1 MTRTEQ
7 KNQRAIRDYREKT
20 GIRIYEMEEKEI
32 PSRDR
37 IVVCLVKGFL
47 IFLTCYGLNMLVIT
61 SFDLPCS
68 RVLIGF
74 AAVLLSALASM
85 FYYRKLFFNLGYIL
99 LFVIFLPLAIGLV
112 TMANSGMNAITN
124 IVMEAVDKKLNL
136 GGVRVYQEMYADRNV
151 TITCCLLLMLF
162 LEICICNAVISEYM
176 SGIVL
181 FLLAFPFVQICI
193 YLCDNNVRYIYVFLV
208 MFPCIFCMI
217 MKHCKRYRMGI
228 NLKHPG
234 FTLKKKN
241 ISFLS
246 MPAGRSFI
254 SLFAYGFLTLA
265 GVFFLSFF
273 LLRLFPYRA
282 RNNASA
288 WKRSTDDAVS
298 EFAMHGIT
306 AFFNSYETRGG
317 IGNGRLGGIREVT
330 YDFETDL
337 LVQYV
342 PYSTAPVYLSERKYS
357 RYIKNTWKEM
367 EINVND
373 FNGEKLSFEDS
384 LRFATLEYSYLAER
398 VNEGQSLSAYALMRI
413 KAVDVDV
420 QGEIIYPYYSGS
432 GDNIKDSGVYDTFC
446 RLNYQ
451 GSGTIDYSYHNHL
464 YYPLLAENIALQA
477 DQTDY
482 YHKAYKKYVY
492 DNCTSVPEDLR
503 DLLKQICD
511 EEGFHGT
518 PMQIVVQI
526 QRYFRDNFQYT
537 LAPGKT
543 PRNRDFVAYFL
554 TKQKKGYCVY
564 FATAGAL
571 LLRQMGI
578 PTRYVEGY
586 CIDIET
592 AADASDIVEGE
603 DYRDWYDG
611 DNLLISDTD
620 DAYVIEV
627 AVNDSKAHAWAEIY
641 IDGFGWI
648 PVELTTGSQSESS
661 DGQGFWSNFG
671 RYLSGDGGE
680 APMQVLT
687 AQATR
692 LGIGLLYIVLI
703 ALVLFILYLIIRT
716 IIRKVRLYCIPNNKR
731 LSNQYVLLNKLLNRY
746 YLDKQINVF
755 HNMSVDFGL
764 ELGLPESELNE
775 FASLTERASYGGKPL
790 NKAELSRATTLFR
803 KYVKALR
810 KKVKGLRKVS
820 LWIQS

>member
-7 KNQRAIRDYREKT
+7 KNQRVIQDYREKT

-37 IVVCLVKGFL
+37 IIVCLVKGFL

-99 LFVIFLPLAIGLV
+99 LFVLFLPLAIGLV

-254 SLFAYGFLTLA
+254 TLFAYGFLTLA

-367 EINVND
+367 EISAND
-373 FNGEKLSFEDS
+373 FNGEKLSFEDL

-451 GSGTIDYSYHNHL
+451 GSGTIDYSYNNHL

-543 PRNRDFVAYFL
+543 PRNRDFVEYFL
-554 TKQKKGYCVY
+554 TRQKKGYCVY
-564 FATAGAL
+564 FATAGTL

-578 PTRYVEGY
+578 PARYVEGY

-603 DYRDWYDG
+603 DYRDWYEG
-611 DNLLISDTD
+611 DNLLIHDGD
-620 DAYVIEV
+620 EAYVIEV
-627 AVNDSKAHAWAEIY
+627 EVNDSKAHAWVEIY

-648 PVELTTGSQSESS
+648 PVELTTAPQARG
-661 DGQGFWSNFG
+661 DDAQGFWSNFG
-671 RYLSGDGGE
+671 RLLSGDVGE
-680 APMQVLT
+680 APMQLLT
-687 AQATR
+687 QQAAR
-692 LGIGLLYIVLI
+692 FGIGLAYIFLI
-703 ALVLFILYLIIRT
+703 ALAVFVLVLIIRT
-716 IIRKVRLYCIPNNKR
+716 VIRKIKLYCIPNNKR